1 MKISIEYFALLK
13 EQRGRSSD
21 IVETQATD
29 PKTLYSELKAKH
41 AFSLDPESLKV
52 AVNEDFATWD
62 TPLREG
68 DTVVFIPP
76 VAGG

>member
-13 EQRGRSSD
+13 EQRGCSS
-21 IVETQATD
+21 ETIETVAKS
-29 PKTLYSELKAKH
+29 PALLYSELKSRYS
-41 AFSLDPESLKV
+41 FSLNPDSLKV
-52 AVNEDFATWD
+52 AVNEDFADWD
-62 TPLREG
+62 STLSDG

>member
-13 EQRGRSSD
+13 EQRGCSAER
-21 IVETQATD
+21 IETDAAT
-29 PKTLYSELKAKH
+29 PGILYSQLKDQH
-41 AFSLDPESLKV
+41 SFSLDQSSLKV
-52 AVNEDFATWD
+52 AVNEDFADWD
-62 TPLREG
+62 SALKDN